1 MLKTSSIYFCGS
13 HGLISISANQIS
25 VRTILDQWALR
36 FDLLRCAEQ
45 NEQYEWVWV
54 DVREVCSENELR
66 KPTRRKQQKAA
77 MWKQIGHVCLHVDQS
92 ENLMWMHADT
102 EPDLFHA
109 IVLFATRRARH
120 KLCVCRRCVSHKHTV
135 QKKKKKSGGREA
147 ETVPCFVP
155 TCQKNETC
163 SCPVISFSF
172 CYLKHAALLSSM
184 RKKTLIPRASW
195 LRVFL
200 AWNTPTTVPTPRG
213 RMWPGRSSSAPN
225 QRALLAARQR
235 SHGGSACV
243 SVDWWIRYFTEYLT
257 KDILSTL

>member
-1 MLKTSSIYFCGS
+1 MCWTLPPSLSISRNFYFCGS

-45 NEQYEWVWV
+45 NEQYEWIWV
-54 DVREVCSENELR
+54 AVREVCSENELR

-135 QKKKKKSGGREA
+135 QKKKKKVWGEKLRLCHA
-147 ETVPCFVP
+147 L
-155 TCQKNETC
+155 CQRAKKMRP
-163 SCPVISFSF
+163 CPV
-172 CYLKHAALLSSM
+172 LLSAFLFVTN
-184 RKKTLIPRASW
+184 TL
-195 LRVFL
+195 
-200 AWNTPTTVPTPRG
+200 
-213 RMWPGRSSSAPN
+213 
-225 QRALLAARQR
+225 
-235 SHGGSACV
+235 
-243 SVDWWIRYFTEYLT
+243 RYFLPCA
-257 KDILSTL
+257 KKL